1 MRKENNKEVTM
12 PGKPYQ
18 SKLLPYED
26 ALFALLDKG
35 MSYRQAADR
44 LNRQHS
50 LNITHNAVFSFV
62 KTRRPGRRGGKL
74 FFEGL
79 SPDIRDGLVKQI
91 ASVWTHDS
99 TAIEGNTLTLG
110 ETVKVLELGL
120 TINGKP
126 LRDHQE
132 VYGHA
137 RAIELIYRMISQPAT
152 TEKDLFDL
160 HRAVMDKS
168 AMDIMNPVGDW
179 KQDFNGTTGVING
192 KSIYM
197 EYASPLDVPHLMTRW
212 LKDFNSTLDKADKPA
227 NAVSLYTRAHMGFVR
242 IHPFF
247 DGNGRMARLIANL
260 PVLRGGYPPI
270 VIPGEKRS
278 EYIDLLWDYQNGVG
292 TIKHGS
298 QLLPRHPAI
307 AHFET
312 LIKNEWQQT
321 ATLVEEARKREA
333 TRQ

>member
-1 MRKENNKEVTM
+1 M

-278 EYIDLLWDYQNGVG
+278 EYIDLLWDYQNAVG
-292 TIKHGS
+292 RIKRGS
-298 QLLPRHPAI
+298 QLLPRHPSVSR
-307 AHFET
+307 FET
-312 LIKNEWQQT
+312 LIHHVWGET
-321 ATLVEEARKREA
+321 ATLVEEARRREA
-333 TRQ
+333 ARKDRPET